1 MRPSPETS
9 PAPVPDAP
17 LVGAAPFPMAPSRR
31 KAPALVLPAEFI
43 ERRGLYLDALRAER
57 RSPLTLRAI
66 KCDLGGLFKFLAV
79 RQVGRLADVTPT
91 LLDDYSLWLRE
102 VPNARDAAKRLAM
115 PQIAHRLGAAKL
127 FFAWLARSMHLLADP
142 AETMETPKLPS
153 TLPAGILTQTEMR
166 RFLDAPDLRSPVGYR
181 DKALLELL
189 YATGARTME
198 LLRLKV
204 ADLDF
209 AERTVHVRDGKGG
222 KDRLIPVPALAM
234 GYAREYVE
242 KVRPR
247 FARLMKGGDDG
258 TLFLNYTGYPLDKT
272 RLAADIFK
280 KTLRAAGIDKRVT
293 PLTIRH
299 TLGSHLLENGMDIR
313 SISEMLGHVR
323 LQTTTIYTKVTLVGL
338 RRSYNK
344 HHPRERRAGRS
355 PA

>member
-1 MRPSPETS
+1 MRPAPKTT

-17 LVGAAPFPMAPSRR
+17 LVGAAPFPMAPNRW
-31 KAPALVLPAEFI
+31 KARVPAWPAEFT
-43 ERRGLYLDALRAER
+43 EQRARYLDALRAER
-57 RSPLTLRAI
+57 RSPLTIRAA
-66 KCDLGGLFKFLAV
+66 KSDLSGLFKFMTV
-79 RQVGRLADVTPT
+79 REVARLADVTPV

-102 VPNARDAAKRLAM
+102 VPNARNPEKKLAIT
-115 PQIAHRLGAAKL
+115 QISHCLGAVKR
-127 FFAWLARSMHLLADP
+127 FFAWLAKTMHLLADP
-142 AETMETPKLPS
+142 AEALELPKLPS
-153 TLPAGILTQTEMR
+153 TLPAGILTQAEMR

-204 ADLDF
+204 SDLDF
-209 AERTVHVRDGKGG
+209 SQRTVLIRDGKGG
-222 KDRLIPVPALAM
+222 KDRLVPVPALAM

-247 FARLMKGGDDG
+247 FARAMKKGDDG
-258 TLFLNYTGYPLDKT
+258 TLFLSYTGYPVT
-272 RLAADIFK
+272 RDRIAADIFK
-280 KTLRAAGIDKRVT
+280 KTLRAAGIEKRVT

-323 LQTTTIYTKVTLVGL
+323 MQTTTIYTKVTLTGL
-338 RRSYNK
+338 RRHYNK
-344 HHPRERRAGRS
+344 HHPRERRVGRL
-355 PA
+355 PE